1 MLLTPGMSDV
11 KYSQTHMLKDSINE
25 YCHTVDFTG
34 LGQCFFWQPTKSIAS
49 CQAAGDQTAARG

>member
-1 MLLTPGMSDV
+1 MSDV

>member
-1 MLLTPGMSDV
+1 MVLTSGMSDV
-11 KYSQTHMLKDSINE
+11 KYFKTHMLEDFINK

-49 CQAAGDQTAARG
+49 RPAAGDQTAGRG